1 MNEQSFPLPTPYDA
15 KVSVLT
21 GAYFYNELIAS
32 IEKANCKILSIQYQ
46 WKWNTHERHSKVQCL
61 GDAIIRAVSRGVL
74 CSVVLNMESPN
85 RNLSIINRVTGD
97 ALARAGCK
105 IKMLKTSGIMHTKL
119 WIIDGNTTF
128 VGSHNISGRSLNVN
142 EEVSVKIESK
152 EVAYFAQQYFE
163 NLIKS

>member
-1 MNEQSFPLPTPYDA
+1 
-15 KVSVLT
+15 
-21 GAYFYNELIAS
+21 
-32 IEKANCKILSIQYQ
+32 
-46 WKWNTHERHSKVQCL
+46 
-61 GDAIIRAVSRGVL
+61 
-74 CSVVLNMESPN
+74 
-85 RNLSIINRVTGD
+85 
-97 ALARAGCK
+97 
-105 IKMLKTSGIMHTKL
+105 MLKTSGIMHTKL